1 MKLSI
6 PFLSFKKEN
15 KYNMKSYLVVG
26 LGNIGSKFEKT
37 RHNIGVDIVEYIAK
51 QKKIS
56 FKMLRDG
63 ELCSFNLKGKSC
75 YILKPNTFMNLSG
88 KSVLFWIKKKKI
100 PLNNILIILPNKLK
114 GDFLSS
120 LFPKSNI

>member
-37 RHNIGVDIVEYIAK
+37 RHNIGFDIVEYIAK
-51 QKKIS
+51 QKKLVS
-56 FKMLRDG
+56 K
-63 ELCSFNLKGKSC
+63 C
-75 YILKPNTFMNLSG
+75 
-88 KSVLFWIKKKKI
+88 
-100 PLNNILIILPNKLK
+100 
-114 GDFLSS
+114 
-120 LFPKSNI
+120 